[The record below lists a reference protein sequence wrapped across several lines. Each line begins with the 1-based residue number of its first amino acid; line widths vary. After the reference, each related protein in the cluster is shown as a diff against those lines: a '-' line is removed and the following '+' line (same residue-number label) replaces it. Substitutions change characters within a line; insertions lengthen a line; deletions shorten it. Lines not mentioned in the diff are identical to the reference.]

1 MPTPWDF
8 HVKIPALGSCSA
20 NQEKARTPAV
30 MRNASAHSLIGAER
44 FMKTWPQMSTGTSL
58 RDLKIICVG
67 KVTYHREAYWNQ
79 VAATLV
85 KDGSRHAMRT
95 LPSASTPP
103 KRPNGFFSIYFTT
116 TNAKRVAITRL
127 AHTRKETDGNAIVP

>member
-1 MPTPWDF
+1 MPFACQLKKPAEGSVSAYHMKSATP
-8 HVKIPALGSCSA
+8 
-20 NQEKARTPAV
+20 TV
-30 MRNASAHSLIGAER
+30 MRSASAHSLRGAER

-67 KVTYHREAYWNQ
+67 KVTYQRDAYWNQ

-85 KDGSRHAMRT
+85 NDGRRQAMRT

-103 KRPNGFFSIYFTT
+103 KRPNGFFSMYFTT
-116 TNAKRVAITRL
+116 TKAKRVAITRL
-127 AHTRKETDGNAIVP
+127 AHTRKETDGNGMVP